1 MSTDTDQAA
10 WRSKFISYYETN
22 APDKT
27 KFVTDAMMAKWEG
40 RYGELYAQLEK
51 KYGPLGFP
59 LDASGSAPVAAAES
73 SAGGPKKANG
83 ISAFRSFF
91 GKFVFDFLPF

>member
-1 MSTDTDQAA
+1 MDVSSGTDQAA
-10 WRSKFISYYETN
+10 WRSKFILYYETN

-27 KFVTDAMMAKWEG
+27 KFVTDAMMAKWVG
-40 RYGELYAQLEK
+40 KYDELYAQLEK
-51 KYGPLGFP
+51 KYGLLGFP
-59 LDASGSAPVAAAES
+59 LEASGSAPAVAAES

-91 GKFVFDFLPF
+91 GK